1 MAHFGSDR
9 KRLPW
14 LGGRERS
21 LYERAMDSKSASP
34 HRAIAHHVAF
44 YDMDRTITKTGTYSG
59 FLLFVAWRR
68 QSWRL
73 LALPLVGLAG
83 LAYLMGALGRSQ
95 LKALNLRMLIGSK
108 FRADEIAPLVELYAD
123 RVVKHGLYAAA
134 LDQIAQDRAAGY
146 RLVLATASF
155 RLYVDAIARR
165 LGIEDVL
172 ATELVASENGAF
184 LHAELA
190 GDNCYGDAK
199 FARIEAWMASQGI
212 QREQAYIRAYS
223 DHVSDHP
230 MLGFADEGIA
240 TTPSRKLHQMARARG
255 WRIVDWREGAAH

>member
-14 LGGRERS
+14 LGGSGRS
-21 LYERAMDSKSASP
+21 LYDWIMDSVTTARP
-34 HRAIAHHVAF
+34 RAIAQHIAL

-73 LALPLVGLAG
+73 LALPLVALAG
-83 LAYLMGALGRSQ
+83 LAYLLGILGRSQ
-95 LKALNLRMLIGSK
+95 LKALNLRLLVGGK
-108 FRADEIAPLVELYAD
+108 FRRDDIAPLVERYAD
-123 RVVKHGLYAAA
+123 RVVNEGLYAAA

-165 LGIEDVL
+165 LGIADVL
-172 ATELVASENGAF
+172 ATELAVSDNGEYI
-184 LHAELA
+184 HAQLA
-190 GDNCYGDAK
+190 GENCYGDAK
-199 FARIEAWMASQGI
+199 FDRIEAWMAGQGI
-212 QREQAYIRAYS
+212 IRDHSYIRAYS

-240 TTPSRKLHQMARARG
+240 TTPSRKLRLMAHTRG
-255 WRIVDWREGAAH
+255 WLIVDWRGDAAQ